1 MNPTVAKICVL
12 ILLTIFLFPVMMVAA
27 PVYKLLELAPWERRA
42 VGLGAALGGVIILA
56 AVNFSF
62 AGPGFVGYATVK
74 WISSGFVHAFRVAA
88 AELRGEEAPEK
99 DVDYF
104 TGYFALPRVTVSS
117 LGWGLAAGGLT
128 FALRRK
134 KRGAPGSSLFE
145 KRREKRVAEMRHPP
159 DGALLGTEKGTG
171 KPVIITDREANQHV
185 FLVGTTGSGKTTT
198 LMNFVESAV
207 TRGLPLVLVD
217 GKGDPA
223 FAGAVKILCE
233 RHGRDFR
240 RFSMRGPSC
249 RYDPLA
255 HGGVTELKDKLL
267 YLTEWS
273 EPHYEAL
280 AGRYLQFVFRVFER
294 AVMRPD
300 LAELGRHLDPD
311 ALAGIIR
318 RVADRQERADMLEL
332 LDTFK
337 TGEIRGLAA
346 RLAQLTESEIGHLFR
361 RERDV
366 IDLYR
371 AILEGQVVVFSL
383 DSLAYPEYSRL
394 LGRLIVADIKCA
406 AARAYQ
412 ERRRLTY
419 CIFDE
424 FNVFCS
430 PAVMDLIG
438 KARGAEICAII
449 ATQSLS
455 DIEAAAGK
463 AVVNQIVDN
472 CNTFIIQRQNAPES
486 AETLAD
492 VVGTREGAE
501 VTRQVQ
507 SIAGITFDTG
517 LGSVRRVRE
526 YVAHPDEIKD
536 LKTGEAIV
544 ARKLT
549 GEVLRVKVRKCW
561 DNTARQA
568 RKP

>member
-1 MNPTVAKICVL
+1 M
-12 ILLTIFLFPVMMVAA
+12 
-27 PVYKLLELAPWERRA
+27 YKLLELAPWERRA
-42 VGLGAALGGVIILA
+42 AGLGAALAGVLILG
-56 AVNFSF
+56 AVNFSL
-62 AGPGFVGYATVK
+62 AGPAFMGYATAK
-74 WISSGFVHAFRVAA
+74 WIGSGFVHAFRVAA

-99 DVDYF
+99 DVDYL
-104 TGYFALPRVTVSS
+104 TGYFALPRVVASS

-128 FALRRK
+128 FALRRTG
-134 KRGAPGSSLFE
+134 RGSLGSNLLE
-145 KRREKRVAEMRHPP
+145 KRQEKRVTEMRHPP
-159 DGALLGTEKGTG
+159 DGTLLGTEKGTG
-171 KPVIITDREANQHV
+171 KPVIITDREANQHEL
-185 FLVGTTGSGKTTT
+185 LVGTTGSGKTT
-198 LMNFVESAV
+198 MIANFAESA
-207 TRGLPLVLVD
+207 TQRELACLAID
-217 GKGDPA
+217 GKGDPDLA
-223 FAGAVKILCE
+223 DRARILAQKHD
-233 RHGRDFR
+233 RVFKH
-240 RFSMRGPSC
+240 FSMHGPSC

-255 HGGVTELKDKLL
+255 HGGITELKDKLL

-280 AGRYLQFVFRVFER
+280 AGRCLQFVFRVFER
-294 AVMRPD
+294 AGVRPD
-300 LAELGRHLDPD
+300 LVELGRHLDPD

-318 RVADRQERADMLEL
+318 RVADRQERADLLEL

-361 RERDV
+361 REGDV
-366 IDLYR
+366 IDLYQ
-371 AILEGQVVVFSL
+371 AVLEGQVVVFSL

-406 AARAYQ
+406 AARACR
-412 ERRRLTY
+412 EKRRLAY

-430 PAVMDLIG
+430 PAVVDLIG
-438 KARGAEICAII
+438 KARGAGICAVI

-472 CNTFIIQRQNAPES
+472 CNTFIVQRQNAPES
-486 AETLAD
+486 AEILAG
-492 VVGTREGAE
+492 VIGTREGVE

-507 SIAGITFDTG
+507 SVAGIALDTG

-526 YVAHPDEIKD
+526 YVVHPDEIKN

-544 ARKLT
+544 VRKLT

-561 DNTARQA
+561 DNTVRQPSLY
-568 RKP
+568 RPNPTPNTR